1 MRYNYSTEHR
11 YTHSRLL
18 RLEKMTQNIGF
29 RLGLLGVVIAG
40 TFVYVFQ
47 INMVTGS
54 GYRVAQMK
62 RHIAELQ
69 VENRQLDVQI
79 AEASSIDHLNTML
92 AERGYV
98 TVGHAEYASVAVAH
112 VAVR

>member
-18 RLEKMTQNIGF
+18 RFEKMTQNIGF
-29 RLGLLGVVIAG
+29 RLGLLGVVVAG
-40 TFVYVFQ
+40 TFAYVFQ

-54 GYRVAQMK
+54 GYQVGQMQ
-62 RHIAELQ
+62 RQIAELQ
-69 VENRQLDVQI
+69 VANRHLDVEI
-79 AEASSIDHLNTML
+79 AEASSIDRLNTML

-98 TVGHAEYASVAVAH
+98 TVGHAEYASLAVAQ

>member
-18 RLEKMTQNIGF
+18 RWEKITQKISL
-29 RLGLLGVVIAG
+29 RLGLLGLVVAG

-54 GYRVAQMK
+54 GYSVGQKQRQ
-62 RHIAELQ
+62 IAELQ
-69 VENRQLDVQI
+69 VANRQLDVLI
-79 AEASSIDHLNTML
+79 AEASSIERLNTML

-98 TVGHAEYASVAVAH
+98 TMGHAEYANLATAQL
-112 VAVR
+112 AAR